1 MPSFIYPLLAVVQ
14 VLSALTVIALVLLQQ
29 GKGADMG
36 SSFGGGS
43 AGSLFG
49 ATGAANFFSRAT
61 KWVSILFFACTLGL
75 AYIGNNTGRSAGPA
89 TGGGVMQGYEAPAPA
104 ANTQA
109 PAAQPQADLP
119 VAPAPAETPAAP
131 SSDAPAAPSSD
142 APAAPSETPAA
153 PTSPAAPEQSGATP
167 AAPAAEGA
175 APAENTTPAV
185 PESQQETN
193 TETKQ

>member
-131 SSDAPAAPSSD
+131 SETPAAP
-142 APAAPSETPAA
+142 A

-167 AAPAAEGA
+167 AAPAAEGT

>member
-14 VLSALTVIALVLLQQ
+14 VLSALTVIGLVLLQQ

-75 AYIGNNTGRSAGPA
+75 AYIGNNTGRTSGPA

-104 ANTQA
+104 TTPA

-131 SSDAPAAPSSD
+131 SASGAPTAPS
-142 APAAPSETPAA
+142 ATPAA
-153 PTSPAAPEQSGATP
+153 PATQEQSGATP
-167 AAPAAEGA
+167 AAPATESK
-175 APAENTTPAV
+175 PAVENTTPAA
-185 PESQQETN
+185 PESQQGAN
-193 TETKQ
+193 TDTKQ

>member
-89 TGGGVMQGYEAPAPA
+89 TGGGVMQGYETPAPAP
-104 ANTQA
+104 NTQA
-109 PAAQPQADLP
+109 PAAQPQTDLP
-119 VAPAPAETPAAP
+119 AAPAPAETPAAP
-131 SSDAPAAPSSD
+131 SSEAPAAPA
-142 APAAPSETPAA
+142 APAPSAT
-153 PTSPAAPEQSGATP
+153 PEQSGATP
-167 AAPAAEGA
+167 SAPAAEGA
-175 APAENTTPAV
+175 APAENTTPAA
-185 PESQQETN
+185 PESQQDTN

>member
-14 VLSALTVIALVLLQQ
+14 VLSALTVIVLVLLQQ

-75 AYIGNNTGRSAGPA
+75 AYIGNNAGRSAGPA

-104 ANTQA
+104 PGSQA

-119 VAPAPAETPAAP
+119 AAPAPAETPAAP
-131 SSDAPAAPSSD
+131 SSS
-142 APAAPSETPAA
+142 
-153 PTSPAAPEQSGATP
+153 ATP
-167 AAPAAEGA
+167 AAPP
-175 APAENTTPAV
+175 APEALRLHLKRPWH
-185 PESQQETN
+185 PHLLRR
-193 TETKQ
+193 

>member
-14 VLSALTVIALVLLQQ
+14 VLSALTVIVLVLLQQ

-75 AYIGNNTGRSAGPA
+75 AYIGNNAGRSAGPA
-89 TGGGVMQGYEAPAPA
+89 TGGGVMRGYE
-104 ANTQA
+104 
-109 PAAQPQADLP
+109 
-119 VAPAPAETPAAP
+119 APAPAETPAAP
-131 SSDAPAAPSSD
+131 SSSATPTAPSAPE

-153 PTSPAAPEQSGATP
+153 PAPATPVTPESSAATP
-167 AAPAAEGA
+167 AAPAAESA
-175 APAENTTPAV
+175 PPAENTTPAA
-185 PESQQETN
+185 PESQPGTD

>member
-1 MPSFIYPLLAVVQ
+1 MPSFIYPLLAVLQ
-14 VLSALTVIALVLLQQ
+14 VLSALTVIVLVLLQQ

-75 AYIGNNTGRSAGPA
+75 AYLGSNVNRNVSPA
-89 TGGGVMQGYEAPAPA
+89 TGGGVMQGYEAPAPS
-104 ANTQA
+104 TS
-109 PAAQPQADLP
+109 
-119 VAPAPAETPAAP
+119 APAPANTPANDLPSAPATPAAP
-131 SSDAPAAPSSD
+131 SSSAAPAAP
-142 APAAPSETPAA
+142 AAKPET
-153 PTSPAAPEQSGATP
+153 TP

-175 APAENTTPAV
+175 APAENTTPVA
-185 PESQQETN
+185 PNAGSGAN
-193 TETKQ
+193 SDSKQ

>member
-75 AYIGNNTGRSAGPA
+75 AYIGSNAGRSAGPA
-89 TGGGVMQGYEAPAPA
+89 TGGGVMQGYETPAPAP
-104 ANTQA
+104 NTQA

-119 VAPAPAETPAAP
+119 AAPAPAETPAAP
-131 SSDAPAAPSSD
+131 SASEAPAAPASS
-142 APAAPSETPAA
+142 AT
-153 PTSPAAPEQSGATP
+153 PEQSGATP
-167 AAPAAEGA
+167 AAPAAESSP
-175 APAENTTPAV
+175 PAENTTPAA
-185 PESQQETN
+185 PESQQDAN
-193 TETKQ
+193 IETKQ

>member
-89 TGGGVMQGYEAPAPA
+89 AGGGVMQGYEAPAPA
-104 ANTQA
+104 PNSQA

-119 VAPAPAETPAAP
+119 AAPAETPATP
-131 SSDAPAAPSSD
+131 SSATPAAPSSSE
-142 APAAPSETPAA
+142 APAAPSETPAEPA
-153 PTSPAAPEQSGATP
+153 PTTPEAPAATP
-167 AAPAAEGA
+167 AAPAAESA
-175 APAENTTPAV
+175 PPAENTTPAA
-185 PESQQETN
+185 PESQSGAN
-193 TETKQ
+193 ADVKQ

>member
-89 TGGGVMQGYEAPAPA
+89 TGGGVMQGYETPAPAP
-104 ANTQA
+104 NTQA

-119 VAPAPAETPAAP
+119 AAPAPAE
-131 SSDAPAAPSSD
+131 APAAPSSD
-142 APAAPSETPAA
+142 VPAAPAAPA
-153 PTSPAAPEQSGATP
+153 PSATPEQSGATP
-167 AAPAAEGA
+167 AASATGGA

-185 PESQQETN
+185 PEPQQDTN

>member
-119 VAPAPAETPAAP
+119 AAPAPAETPAAP
-131 SSDAPAAPSSD
+131 SSEAPA
-142 APAAPSETPAA
+142 TPAA
-153 PTSPAAPEQSGATP
+153 PASSATPEQSGATP
-167 AAPAAEGA
+167 AAPAAAPA

-185 PESQQETN
+185 PESQQDTN

>member
-131 SSDAPAAPSSD
+131 SETPAAP
-142 APAAPSETPAA
+142 A

-193 TETKQ
+193 AETKQ